1 MSSFQGTKMNPAK
14 FHRSQ
19 IVYYLLLT
27 LLALFMIIPII
38 FMVSQALKP
47 LNELFLFPP
56 RIFVQNPTLENFYDL
71 INVND
76 PAVIPVTR
84 FLLNSFVVS
93 GSVVALSIVLSAM
106 AGFALSKMEFKSK
119 KIIFEANIIALMFVP
134 PAVGIPRFL
143 IVSEL
148 GLTDNMLGH
157 ILPLLAMPVGLFLIK
172 QFVDQL
178 PNDLIEAAR
187 IDGAGNFGTFWK
199 IVLPVVR
206 PAIATVAIL
215 AFQLAWTST
224 ESSELYMSM
233 ESIRTFAFY
242 VSTLTGANYENQVAA
257 QGIAAA
263 AALLMFIPNLVIFI
277 FLQSRV
283 MDTMAHSGLK

>member
-1 MSSFQGTKMNPAK
+1 MSSFQAAKINPAK
-14 FHRSQ
+14 LHRSQ
-19 IVYYLLLT
+19 IVFFLLLI
-27 LLALFMIIPII
+27 LLSLFMILPII
-38 FMVSQALKP
+38 FMFSQALKP

-56 RIFVQNPTLENFYDL
+56 RILVSNPTLQNFYEL
-71 INVND
+71 LNVVD
-76 PAVIPVTR
+76 PNVIPVTR
-84 FLLNSFVVS
+84 FLLNSFAVA
-93 GSVVALSIVLSAM
+93 GSVVALSVVLSAM

-119 KIIFEANIIALMFVP
+119 KIIFEANIVALMFVP
-134 PAVGIPRFL
+134 PAVGIPRYL
-143 IVSEL
+143 IISKL
-148 GLTDNMLGH
+148 GLLDNTLGH

-178 PNDLIEAAR
+178 PNDLLEAAK
-187 IDGAGNFGTFWK
+187 IDGAGHFGIFWK
-199 IVLPVVR
+199 IVLPVIK

-215 AFQLAWTST
+215 AFQLAWTNT
-224 ESSELYMSM
+224 ETSELYMTN
-233 ESIRTFAFY
+233 ETIRTFAFY

-263 AALLMFIPNLVIFI
+263 AALLMFIPNLIIFI